1 MNTMVPMSPLV
12 LACALIAAAA
22 RAASPVVDE
31 VAPAYEAILK
41 IDAHSHIFEDHPD
54 FQALFQRNNVR
65 TVNVCVIGTDGHLQR
80 MHSVAFDLYRRY
92 PTLYPFVSTFDLLK
106 REEPDYTKNVI
117 AWLGETFARG
127 AVGVKVWKEVGLR
140 IKRPD
145 GSFALPDDPF
155 LDPIYAYVARQVRVL
170 QIHSAEPIEAW
181 LPLDKDSPH
190 YDYFSKSPD
199 RRFHGRSEYP
209 SHATIMA
216 ARDHIMEKH
225 PTLVVLAAHLASL
238 EHDLDGIARRL
249 DRYPNFHVEV
259 SSRTRD
265 LTRHPSDR
273 VRAFMMKYQDR
284 LLYGVDQGWQPHL
297 SRGVTDAQ
305 RAGAI
310 NLLELRYRI
319 DYDYY
324 AGSGEKTYDNRKVE
338 ALHLPRRVLEKFYH
352 ENARRLFKL
361 DAAWQGKP

>member
-1 MNTMVPMSPLV
+1 M
-12 LACALIAAAA
+12 
-22 RAASPVVDE
+22 
-31 VAPAYEAILK
+31 
-41 IDAHSHIFEDHPD
+41 
-54 FQALFQRNNVR
+54 
-65 TVNVCVIGTDGHLQR
+65 
-80 MHSVAFDLYRRY
+80 
-92 PTLYPFVSTFDLLK
+92 
-106 REEPDYTKNVI
+106 
-117 AWLGETFARG
+117 
-127 AVGVKVWKEVGLR
+127 
-140 IKRPD
+140 
-145 GSFALPDDPF
+145 
-155 LDPIYAYVARQVRVL
+155 DPIYAYVARQGKVL

-209 SHATIMA
+209 SHAAIMA

-249 DRYPNFHVEV
+249 DQYPNFHVEV

-273 VRAFMMKYQDR
+273 VRAFMFKYQDR

-297 SRGVTDAQ
+297 SRSVTEAQ

-324 AGSGEKTYDNRKVE
+324 AGKGEKSYDNRKVE
-338 ALHLPRRVLEKFYH
+338 ALQLPRRVLEKFYH